1 MHSYHLK
8 SQVLSLG
15 WENPLEKEMA
25 SYSSRVIQITNHCL
39 IVRRALLSVTVLH
52 QPKLKFLLFLM
63 YQLIIFQMLTDIF
76 ELNY

>member
-1 MHSYHLK
+1 MHSYNLK
-8 SQVLSLG
+8 PQVLSLG

-39 IVRRALLSVTVLH
+39 IVRRALQSVTVFH

-63 YQLIIFQMLTDIF
+63 YQLIVFQLLTDISS
-76 ELNY
+76 LS